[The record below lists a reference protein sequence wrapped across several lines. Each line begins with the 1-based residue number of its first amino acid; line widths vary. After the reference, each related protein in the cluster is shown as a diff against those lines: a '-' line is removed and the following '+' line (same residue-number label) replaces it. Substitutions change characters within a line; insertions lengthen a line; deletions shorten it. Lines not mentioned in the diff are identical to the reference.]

1 MCKVTKKAKTMTEQQ
16 YIDMVNLS
24 VLISAKGVLSRL
36 IPSNISDDE
45 ENNNEL
51 INIVNMMVKDMN
63 ANNRPTQ

>member
-1 MCKVTKKAKTMTEQQ
+1 MTEQQ